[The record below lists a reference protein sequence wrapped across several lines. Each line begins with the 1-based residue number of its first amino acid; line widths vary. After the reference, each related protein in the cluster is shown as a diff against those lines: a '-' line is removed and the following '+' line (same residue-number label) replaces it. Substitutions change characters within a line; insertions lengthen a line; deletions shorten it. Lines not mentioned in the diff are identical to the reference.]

1 MGLKIDYW
9 RAEVERLWALDDASR
24 NNFLSTMLADVRPT
38 SAAGESLGSL
48 DELYRAPVLSKEG
61 LRRLSE
67 DLPDASKTFGRHTAG
82 TTGDP
87 TRIWLS
93 KDELGRMLGVRDY
106 CMSHYGVQLGDR
118 EGRIWGRPQ
127 NGWKP
132 WLKDCLMNRR
142 VFHPLG
148 PDALETVKAILAY
161 QPGYLYGYSSLI
173 LEAARLVEAHQLD
186 VPTLAVVICTAETI
200 LPSQKAY
207 IASQFRCP
215 VAEEYGSTEF
225 DIIAFECRNGH
236 RHLVN
241 PWLLVEPTEEG
252 AVVSDVSRRTQ
263 SIVRYAQGDA
273 VQVEDVACTILGA
286 SECLTA
292 IEGRSINRFAF
303 VSATEKFH
311 AVEFARAMDSY
322 FEDKNVQFRFCVEQR
337 AFGRF
342 HLMVPAQDQTDECKL
357 KQHVE
362 RHIHEAA
369 GCEITVEIGPLQ
381 SAGKTHYFSSKIE
394 HTNDS

>member
-1 MGLKIDYW
+1 
-9 RAEVERLWALDDASR
+9 SR
-24 NNFLSTMLADVRPT
+24 NNYLSTMLADGRPT

-48 DELYRAPVLSKEG
+48 GELYRAPVLSKEG

-106 CMSHYGVQLGDR
+106 CMSHYGLRLGDR

-173 LEAARLVEAHQLD
+173 LEAARLVEAHQLE

-225 DIIAFECRNGH
+225 DIIAFECRSGH

-322 FEDKNVQFRFCVEQR
+322 FEDKNVQFRFCVEQVDNNVFNVLVPSD
-337 AFGRF
+337 FGI
-342 HLMVPAQDQTDECKL
+342 DQAELT
-357 KQHVE
+357 
-362 RHIHEAA
+362 RHIRNEISRNTGFTIAL
-369 GCEITVEIGPLQ
+369 GCDVLLSDT
-381 SAGKTHYFSSKIE
+381 KTHYFVNKLRNKHE
-394 HTNDS
+394 R